1 MTDLRR
7 KIELFNRCVR
17 QCDDQNS
24 MRMEMSEVFSP
35 LLGILHDSIAYVQRQ
50 NAGKQWA
57 CLQVALA
64 NS

>member
-35 LLGILHDSIAYVQRQ
+35 LLGILHDSIAYVQRH
-50 NAGKQWA
+50 NAGK
-57 CLQVALA
+57 
-64 NS
+64 